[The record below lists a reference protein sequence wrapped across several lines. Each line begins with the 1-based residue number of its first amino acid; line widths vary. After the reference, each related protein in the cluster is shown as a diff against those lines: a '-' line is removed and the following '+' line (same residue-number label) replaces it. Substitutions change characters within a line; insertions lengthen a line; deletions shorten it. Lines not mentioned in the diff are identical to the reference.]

1 MELSFIPLVSAL
13 WLGILTSVNP
23 CPLASNIAAV
33 SFIMKRIDR
42 SAVVLSSGFLYTL
55 GRTTCYTVL
64 GVLLTSS
71 LLTIPQTAQFLQKYM
86 NRLLGPVLL
95 LTGLFLLGFIKGP
108 IPSFS
113 LSDRVNRHMT
123 DMGIF
128 SSFPLGVLFALS
140 FCPASA
146 AIFFGSLLPL
156 SLNHGSTVLFPAV
169 YGIGTGLPVI
179 AFAVIISFGVKNIGV
194 LFIQITAVEYWMRK
208 ATGIIVILI
217 GLYYVMTHIFYL
229 QIL

>member
-1 MELSFIPLVSAL
+1 M
-13 WLGILTSVNP
+13 LTTMMDV
-23 CPLASNIAAV
+23 
-33 SFIMKRIDR
+33 
-42 SAVVLSSGFLYTL
+42 
-55 GRTTCYTVL
+55 
-64 GVLLTSS
+64 
-71 LLTIPQTAQFLQKYM
+71 
-86 NRLLGPVLL
+86 
-95 LTGLFLLGFIKGP
+95 
-108 IPSFS
+108 
-113 LSDRVNRHMT
+113 
-123 DMGIF
+123 
-128 SSFPLGVLFALS
+128 
-140 FCPASA
+140 
-146 AIFFGSLLPL
+146 PL